1 MREASRE
8 LSSRFG
14 LYLETGAPCGLRAPV
29 GHGPPLY
36 HRRSTVTMAL
46 AAVALRRREI
56 CLGPKEN
63 VQSLSPHSRNPPTRY
78 NLLVLKLLHL
88 SAILLLSAAALA
100 QGPAN
105 AGQNVLVVPFENQ
118 SKAPGIAWIS
128 DSFPELLQER
138 LNSAK
143 LFVLP
148 REDRI
153 RAYDRLGIPVE
164 LHPSRA
170 TIYRIAEQLDV
181 DYAVLGL
188 YRFDGRTFTATAQL
202 LDMRRQHLLPE
213 MTESGP
219 LIQLIDIQTAL
230 AWDVLHTLRPDISIT
245 KQIYV
250 AAAPPIRLDAFEN
263 YIRGI
268 TAPTAEGQIQH
279 FREAVR
285 LSPAYP
291 EALLQLGK
299 AYYRGRQYEQAVS
312 VLARVP
318 ENDPLA
324 REANFYLG
332 LAAYYQ
338 GDFPRA
344 ESAFHFVAARL
355 PLAEVYNNLGVVSS
369 RGDKKNAAE
378 YFQKAIDADPN
389 DPDYHFNLAIELYR
403 AGDAAGASRQLRDTL
418 SSRPSDAAAKSL
430 LEVISN
436 ASSQRTI
443 VPATQTT
450 PVERI
455 RANYDESSFRQ
466 LALKIEAAAEQ
477 RLSKTDPKTHAQFHI
492 DRGHQLLAQG
502 FLSEAENE
510 FREATT
516 LNPSNP
522 EAHAGLASVLEA
534 ENNSA
539 AARTEATEALRLRE
553 FAEPILVRAKLHLR
567 DNRPEA
573 AAENIDRALRLEPSN
588 PSALALKRAVAAKL
602 AQEAQPLPN
611 R

>member
-1 MREASRE
+1 MPDRETKP
-8 LSSRFG
+8 G
-14 LYLETGAPCGLRAPV
+14 
-29 GHGPPLY
+29 
-36 HRRSTVTMAL
+36 
-46 AAVALRRREI
+46 
-56 CLGPKEN
+56 KN
-63 VQSLSPHSRNPPTRY
+63 VQSLSSHNQSAHSRY
-78 NLLVLKLLHL
+78 NLLALKLLRL
-88 SAILLLSAAALA
+88 SAIFLLLLPAPAMA
-100 QGPAN
+100 QGPATV
-105 AGQNVLVVPFENQ
+105 GQTVLVVPFENQ
-118 SKAPGIAWIS
+118 SKAPGLEWIS

-138 LNSAK
+138 LTSAT

-153 RAYDRLGIPVE
+153 RAYDRVGIPVE

-170 TIYRIAEQLDV
+170 TLYRIAEQLDV
-181 DYAVLGL
+181 DYVVLGL
-188 YRFDGRTFTATAQL
+188 YRFDGHIFSTAAQV
-202 LDMRRQHLLPE
+202 LDMRHQRLLPE
-213 MTESGP
+213 MDESGP

-230 AWDVLHTLRPDISIT
+230 AWDVLHALRPDISISR
-245 KQIYV
+245 QAYV
-250 AAAPPIRLDAFEN
+250 AAAPTIRLDAFEN

-268 TAPTAEGQIQH
+268 TAPTAEEQIQR
-279 FREAVR
+279 FRQAVH

-312 VLARVP
+312 TLARVP

-338 GDFPRA
+338 GNFPRA
-344 ESAFHFVAARL
+344 ETAFRFVAARM

-369 RGDKKNAAE
+369 RGDRKASAE

-403 AGDAAGASRQLRDTL
+403 SGDVAGASRQLHDTL
-418 SSRPSDAAAKSL
+418 SMRPGDPAAKSL
-430 LEVISN
+430 LDTITLD
-436 ASSQRTI
+436 AGTPAQRDI
-443 VPATQTT
+443 VPATQKTS
-450 PVERI
+450 VERI
-455 RANYDESSFRQ
+455 RTNYDESSFRQ
-466 LALKIEAAAEQ
+466 LALKIDAAAEQ
-477 RLSKTDPKTHAQFHI
+477 RLAKTDFKTHAQFHT
-492 DRGHQLLAQG
+492 DRGHQLLSQG
-502 FLSEAENE
+502 FLSEAELE
-510 FREATT
+510 FREAIA

-534 ENNSA
+534 ENNLT
-539 AARTEATEALRLRE
+539 AARAEAEEALRLRQ
-553 FAEPILVRAKLHLR
+553 FPEPLLVLAKLDLR
-567 DNRPEA
+567 DNRTEA

-588 PSALALKRAVAAKL
+588 ASALALKRAVAAKL

>member
-1 MREASRE
+1 
-8 LSSRFG
+8 
-14 LYLETGAPCGLRAPV
+14 
-29 GHGPPLY
+29 
-36 HRRSTVTMAL
+36 MAL
-46 AAVALRRREI
+46 SVIGFANAGRF
-56 CLGPKEN
+56 KQN
-63 VQSLSPHSRNPPTRY
+63 VQSLSSHNQSAFSRY
-78 NLLVLKLLHL
+78 NLLALKFLRL
-88 SAILLLSAAALA
+88 SAILLLCTAAFA
-100 QGPAN
+100 QAPAN
-105 AGQNVLVVPFENQ
+105 TGLNLLVVPFENQ

-170 TIYRIAEQLDV
+170 TLYRIAEQLDV

-213 MTESGP
+213 MNESGP

-230 AWDVLHTLRPDISIT
+230 AWDILHALRPDISVT
-245 KQIYV
+245 KQAYV
-250 AAAPPIRLDAFEN
+250 DAAPPIRLDAFEN

-285 LSPAYP
+285 LSPDYP

-299 AYYRGRQYEQAVS
+299 AYYRGRQYDQAVS
-312 VLARVP
+312 TLARLP
-318 ENDPLA
+318 EDNPLA

-344 ESAFHFVAARL
+344 ESAFHFVAVRL
-355 PLAEVYNNLGVVSS
+355 PLAEVYNDLGVVSS
-369 RGDKKNAAE
+369 RGDRKSAAE

-403 AGDAAGASRQLRDTL
+403 TGDAAGASHQLRDTL
-418 SSRPSDAAAKSL
+418 SLRPSDPAAKSL
-430 LEVISN
+430 LEAISS
-436 ASSQRTI
+436 ASTQRAI
-443 VPATQTT
+443 VPAMQTM

-477 RLSKTDPKTHAQFHI
+477 RLSKTDPKTHAQFHA

-510 FREATT
+510 FREAIM

-534 ENNSA
+534 ENNPSA
-539 AARTEATEALRLRE
+539 ARAEANEALRLRE
-553 FAEPILVRAKLHLR
+553 FPEPLLVLAKLDLR
-567 DNRPEA
+567 DNRAEA
-573 AAENIDRALRLEPSN
+573 AAENIDRALRLEPTN
-588 PSALALKRAVAAKL
+588 ASALALKRAVAAKL

>member
-1 MREASRE
+1 
-8 LSSRFG
+8 
-14 LYLETGAPCGLRAPV
+14 
-29 GHGPPLY
+29 
-36 HRRSTVTMAL
+36 MAL
-46 AAVALRRREI
+46 SVIGFANAGRF
-56 CLGPKEN
+56 KQN
-63 VQSLSPHSRNPPTRY
+63 VQSLSPHNQSAFSRY
-78 NLLVLKLLHL
+78 NLLALKFLRL
-88 SAILLLSAAALA
+88 SAILLFSTAAFA
-100 QGPAN
+100 QAPAN
-105 AGQNVLVVPFENQ
+105 TGLNLLVVPFENQ

-170 TIYRIAEQLDV
+170 TLYRIAEQLDV

-213 MTESGP
+213 MNESGP

-230 AWDVLHTLRPDISIT
+230 AWDILHALRPDISVT
-245 KQIYV
+245 KQAYV

-285 LSPAYP
+285 LSPDYP

-299 AYYRGRQYEQAVS
+299 AYYRGRQYDQAVS
-312 VLARVP
+312 TLARVP
-318 ENDPLA
+318 EDNPLA

-344 ESAFHFVAARL
+344 ESAFHFVAVRL
-355 PLAEVYNNLGVVSS
+355 PLAEVYNDLGVVSS
-369 RGDKKNAAE
+369 RGDRKSAAE

-403 AGDAAGASRQLRDTL
+403 TGDAAGASHQLRDTL
-418 SSRPSDAAAKSL
+418 SLRPSDPAAKSL
-430 LEVISN
+430 LEAISS
-436 ASSQRTI
+436 ASTQRAI
-443 VPATQTT
+443 VPAMQTM
-450 PVERI
+450 PLERI

-477 RLSKTDPKTHAQFHI
+477 RLSKTDPKTHAQFHA

-510 FREATT
+510 FREAIM

-534 ENNSA
+534 ENNPT
-539 AARTEATEALRLRE
+539 AARAEANEALRLRE
-553 FAEPILVRAKLHLR
+553 FPEPLLVLAKLDLR
-567 DNRPEA
+567 DNRAEA
-573 AAENIDRALRLEPSN
+573 AAENIDRALRLEPTN
-588 PSALALKRAVAAKL
+588 ASALALKRAVAAKL